1 MAFINIKPELK
12 QNMERLSDILN
23 IPEPLLI
30 SANANAAADEFYF
43 PGASFQAG
51 KNVPA
56 AETYEQLQLLANQY
70 TLEDE
75 QWLTKTAVYDSA
87 ELKKEIDRLTECFPF
102 VTSRIIGC
110 STMGQPIYE
119 LLLGAENAEK
129 KTHMNASFHANEWI
143 TTSVL
148 MKWLKE
154 YCYHL
159 CTGRSALGLSL
170 IHN

>member
-12 QNMERLSDILN
+12 QNMDRLSNILN

-56 AETYEQLQLLANQY
+56 AETYEQLQLLVNQY

-75 QWLTKTAVYDSA
+75 QWLTKTVVYDSA
-87 ELKKEIDRLTECFPF
+87 VLKKEIDRLTECFPF
-102 VTSRIIGC
+102 VTSRIIGR
-110 STMGQPIYE
+110 SSMGQPIYE

-129 KTHMNASFHANEWI
+129 NAYECFFS
-143 TTSVL
+143 
-148 MKWLKE
+148 
-154 YCYHL
+154 CQ
-159 CTGRSALGLSL
+159 
-170 IHN
+170 